1 VLPPACSPLI
11 FGLVTDAR
19 AQDELRVDLDA
30 IVREG
35 ARRMLAAALE
45 AYEVRRWP
53 GWYRHITLAL
63 LAHAFLVVTRT
74 EAASDR
80 AKGDAAA

>member
-11 FGLVTDAR
+11 FGLATNAR
-19 AQDELRVDLDA
+19 ADAELCLDLDQ

-45 AYEVRRWP
+45 AEVDA
-53 GWYRHITLAL
+53 YLA
-63 LAHAFLVVTRT
+63 AHAAPSGTRV
-74 EAASDR
+74 AGGWWSAM
-80 AKGDAAA
+80 AMPAPLH